1 MVWRVEC
8 RRPVMGAMEE
18 SHLQVMKMWMSI
30 LAGDEPRLGMS
41 SRHVVV
47 FELDNAVGWKFRP
60 GS

>member
-1 MVWRVEC
+1 
-8 RRPVMGAMEE
+8 MGAMEE

-30 LAGDEPRLGMS
+30 LAGDELRLGMS